1 MEVKLNEK
9 DKKFIINFYRHV
21 FNGLMTDWVS
31 EGMEEE
37 PEIILKKLLNM
48 ITGSIP
54 RSVATFV
61 KEEIKE

>member
-1 MEVKLNEK
+1 M
-9 DKKFIINFYRHV
+9 
-21 FNGLMTDWVS
+21 FNGLIIDWVS

-37 PEIILKKLLNM
+37 PEIVLEKLLIM